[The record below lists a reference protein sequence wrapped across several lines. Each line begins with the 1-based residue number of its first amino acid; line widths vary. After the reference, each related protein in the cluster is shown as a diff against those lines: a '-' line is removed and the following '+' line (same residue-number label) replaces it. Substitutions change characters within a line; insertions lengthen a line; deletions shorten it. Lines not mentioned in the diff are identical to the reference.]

1 MTELTP
7 VQRMALSLAK
17 DKPGFA
23 YFMDMGLGKTLTAL
37 TEFMGHAMGDK
48 AVTRLVVICPN
59 NFKGGWLVEMAK
71 HAFKLDAHVL
81 ESGKPKELEAFLD
94 KRYDRPP
101 CLIIH
106 YEGIRL
112 DRIIDAV
119 HDFTH
124 KRGAML
130 VVDES
135 IAIKDPKRQQT
146 KAIHG
151 IAPLFKMIRIL
162 TGKPTTQGAQ
172 DLWSQ
177 LRLIGGQPRRN
188 FYGFRNTFCRMGGYM
203 NKEVIG
209 VQNEELLQKEMAP
222 FVFHALKED
231 WLEGMPEKIYTRRN
245 YELGD
250 VLRKHYKEME
260 KLFVTWL
267 QAEEAKGKRVAVEI
281 ALTKYMKLQQIMCG
295 FIHDESKNAQALVDD
310 SRNPRLQLLLECMG
324 ETSGKV
330 AIVYKHRWVGEQL
343 LRTLRHEGYGTVA
356 ITGGLT
362 QGAVE
367 CAKAAFNDDP
377 EVRVILLQVQAS
389 KFGHTLL
396 GDQTNVG
403 DACSTMI
410 FYENSW
416 SLDDRSQ
423 IEDRIHRI
431 GQKASSCLYID
442 FVGSG
447 MDEEII
453 SALQHKEDIYQAV
466 MGIKRRQEAA
476 E

>member
-7 VQRMALSLAK
+7 VQRKALALAAGK
-17 DKPGFA
+17 RGFC

-37 TEFMGHAMGDK
+37 TEFHGHAMGDK

-59 NFKGGWLVEMAK
+59 SFKAGWVAEIAK
-71 HAFKLDAHVL
+71 HGFQIDAHIL
-81 ESGKPKELEAFLD
+81 ESSKPKQLEEFLA
-94 KRYDRPP
+94 KKYDRPP

-106 YEGIRL
+106 YEGIRIN
-112 DRIIDAV
+112 RVIDAV
-119 HDFTH
+119 HDFTNR
-124 KRGAML
+124 RGAML
-130 VVDES
+130 VVDEF

-151 IAPLFKMIRIL
+151 IAPLFKMVRCL
-162 TGKPTTQGAQ
+162 TGKPMTQGAH

-177 LRLIGGQPRRN
+177 LRLVGGQPRRN
-188 FYGFRNTFCRMGGYM
+188 YYGFRNTFCRMGGWQG
-203 NKEVIG
+203 KEVLG
-209 VQNEELLQKEMAP
+209 AQNEDLLQQEMAP
-222 FVFHALKED
+222 FSFQARKED
-231 WLEGMPEKIYTRRN
+231 WLAGMPEKVYTRRR

-250 VLRKHYKEME
+250 TLRKHYKEME
-260 KLFVTWL
+260 KLFITWL
-267 QAEEAKGKRVAVEI
+267 QAEEAKGKRIAVDI
-281 ALTKYMKLQQIMCG
+281 ALTKYAKLQQIQCG
-295 FIHDESKNAQALVDD
+295 FIHDESGQPSALVAD
-310 SRNPRLQLLLECMG
+310 SANPRLNLLLEALG

-330 AIVYKHRWVGEQL
+330 AVVYKHRWVGDQL
-343 LRTLRHEGYGTVA
+343 ARALRHAGYGTVA

-362 QGAVE
+362 LGDIE
-367 CAKAAFNDDP
+367 CAKAAFNTDP
-377 EVRVILLQVQAS
+377 SVRVILLQVQAS

-396 GDQTNVG
+396 GDQANVG

-442 FVGSG
+442 LVGSD

-453 SALQHKEDIYQAV
+453 GALQHKEGIYQAV
-466 MGIKRRQEAA
+466 MGLKDRRAA
-476 E
+476 